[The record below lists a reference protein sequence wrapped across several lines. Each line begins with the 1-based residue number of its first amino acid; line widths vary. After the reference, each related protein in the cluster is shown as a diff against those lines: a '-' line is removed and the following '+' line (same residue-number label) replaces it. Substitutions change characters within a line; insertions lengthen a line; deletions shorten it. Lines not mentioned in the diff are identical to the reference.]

1 MTMEKD
7 WNPIPTEKSD
17 EVENALSILFGVN
30 RKESITEKVCVSCEV
45 DVKLDDFREEISLRE
60 FHISGLCQ
68 TCQDGVFGTNPENNE
83 NSA

>member
-1 MTMEKD
+1 MEEKD

-17 EVENALSILFGVN
+17 EVENVLSALFGGN
-30 RKESITEKVCVSCEV
+30 RKTSITEKVCVSCGV
-45 DVKLDDFREEISLRE
+45 DVKLNSFRDELSLRE

>member
-1 MTMEKD
+1 MEKEN
-7 WNPIPTEKSD
+7 WKPIPTEKSD
-17 EVENALSILFGVN
+17 EVEDVLSALFGVN
-30 RKESITEKVCVSCEV
+30 RKASITDKVCVSCNV
-45 DVKLDDFREEISLRE
+45 DVELDSFRDELSLRE